1 MAQERWATKMGPN
14 DARIIVWAVSKFF
27 IIFFHVLLILTI
39 LLIFLRALGRWQWRK
54 QAQMMPDVSFEQ
66 LDFIFVFN

>member
-39 LLIFLRALGRWQWRK
+39 LLIFLRVWQWRK
-54 QAQMMPDVSFEQ
+54 QAQTTPDVSFGR
-66 LDFIFVFN
+66 LVSLLFYFCV